1 MSGPERVNGGVAGT
15 VRPLRG
21 STPSRLLVA
30 GVAILLAA
38 CSPTTPSASP
48 TIPTPAPSPSQ
59 LVPSPTPPPA
69 TSAPPSPAP
78 TPAAAAWTAIALP
91 AAPEIGAAMTAVAGS
106 PYAAD
111 PAAGFRLR
119 ATGAVQLASLLGR
132 LRVEPTLAYRVVP
145 EADGRGATLR
155 PPAPLEPGA
164 SYRFTL
170 VDPAGAPLTGW
181 AFQVA
186 GPPRVV
192 ATIPAD
198 ERTDV
203 PISTGIEITFDQD
216 GVAVEPG
223 DIEVRLV
230 PDGTA
235 VAGAIE
241 MHGRAAVFVPDRK
254 LLAGRVYEVRA
265 RAGTGATA
273 QADGLARDLTFAF
286 ETERAA
292 GTGAVQAELGGA
304 FVTSLPGDHALLEAR
319 QWKSQP
325 DGGWDEVS
333 TPVHLRIYRLSG
345 EAAAIRALERLLGNP
360 SWASANARPVI
371 ATTGLTVV
379 HEGTAGLVRDGWDKR
394 LRLPIATP
402 AGWYLVELREAEIS
416 QAVLQV
422 TDIVGM
428 AGLREDRLVAWV
440 NDARAERPVQDA
452 PIDVVGGPR
461 LGRTDAR
468 GVLIAPTPAA
478 LGAAHGPILVRMT
491 ADAGRRVI
499 VDLAGWNRYDSW
511 TKSWRPGLA
520 TWWTALSTDRW
531 LYRPTD
537 TIQAWG
543 FLRTRADDRPA
554 STVRLRV
561 WRDAEEP
568 RVGRP
573 IATGDA
579 AQAASGAWVGSIEL
593 RDVPYGYY
601 RLEVV
606 ADGRVVETVGFEVG
620 DVRKPPY
627 QLEAAYSPRAL
638 VEGDA
643 LAATV
648 TARFF
653 DGTPTAGIPVAVRV
667 DDGAPAR
674 EATTDTA
681 GLATMSLNP
690 GIYAHDTS
698 QYACPSIIARPAGPV
713 EAYVEVSQQ
722 ICVFRGREYVD
733 IEAVR
738 DGESIVLSGAVHA
751 VDLARVESWL
761 GDPDRDWNAFEP
773 RGAASGGRRVELL
786 VTETVLRPVVSS
798 RWYDPITKRVV
809 EQYDW
814 EEGTSTTATH
824 VVATGSDGTYRLRV
838 PAPSASRSWSV
849 DAVVVDDAG
858 HRIVASTSIWEPRAA
873 NEASWYSVE
882 LQDDEND
889 PAVGD
894 AVTAAVTQR
903 KGDREIPV
911 PAGGANRFLFLVTGP
926 TRFDAIVSSTAEAT
940 VRFEAADEPNL
951 KFEVVWFTGRGYAL
965 PGGTGAYLRT
975 EDRTLEVALA
985 PDRARYEP
993 GARASVTV
1001 QIVDAAGHPV
1011 SASVLLRGIDEKLV
1025 AMGVAG
1031 FADPIEL
1038 LYRRLAVSLLRGP
1051 VVSHEV
1057 RLPGGDGGKGSTTG
1071 GGGGDGGERS
1081 DFRDFLPM
1089 RLVTTGADGRAVVSL
1104 DLPDDV
1110 TSWSVAATAITAD
1123 RRAGSASVLLPVGLP
1138 FFADATIAPE
1148 YLAGDRVAIRLRAF
1162 GSELAAG
1169 APVRFTVSSA
1179 TLGMTPMIVDGA
1191 AFAETLV
1198 ALPALTT
1205 GTHRVTIAATSGA
1218 GTDRLV
1224 RTFRVVESR
1233 LTAGRRE
1240 TVPITGAVAPPGGP
1254 GLTRLV
1260 LADAGRARYLELL
1273 WGLAAPRGQRADEQL
1288 AATVARRL
1296 LVEHLGVPAADL
1308 PDSAPFA
1315 RSTYQAAAGGLA
1327 LLPYGSADLELT
1339 VRALVTDPEALL
1351 ADSARSWLLAI
1362 ADGPETGERRA
1373 VALVGLAALGEPVL
1387 GPLVATLDHPAAD
1400 GRTRLWAALGLAI
1413 LGDRDRAVAVER
1425 SLLARWGER
1434 RGDQVRLRI
1443 SDDAEEVS
1451 EATELLAL
1459 LAACVDD
1466 PLAADAL
1473 AYVTDVPPLDDLAV
1487 LTQASVA
1494 GRLVARL
1501 PAERAVVALVE
1512 DGERSTVEIP
1522 AGGSVALQ
1530 VSASRRARMRLEPV
1544 SGAAAVTAS
1553 WDEPAPSASA
1563 LGRPDPDLALTRA
1576 VLPAS
1581 PIASNSLVRV
1591 QLDLRVEGPGRSG
1604 AVEVT
1609 DLVPSG
1615 LAALGGPVGEG
1626 RDCGRYAVAPA
1637 RIEGQRVTF
1646 VVTFRADPEDEAEPR
1661 VPGTFCLDY
1670 VARVVTAGTYRWQPA
1685 VARRATSPGL
1695 VAVTPA
1701 GTVELR

>member
-1 MSGPERVNGGVAGT
+1 MSGQERVDGGVAGPIC
-15 VRPLRG
+15 PLRG

-30 GVAILLAA
+30 ALAALLAA
-38 CSPTTPSASP
+38 CSPVTPSASP
-48 TIPTPAPSPSQ
+48 AVPTPAPSASQ
-59 LVPSPTPPPA
+59 PTPSPTPPPA
-69 TSAPPSPAP
+69 TPAPPSPSP
-78 TPAAAAWTAIALP
+78 TPATSAWTPIALP
-91 AAPEIGAAMTAVAGS
+91 APPEIGAAMTAVAGS

-111 PAAGFRLR
+111 AAAGFRLR
-119 ATGAVQLASLLGR
+119 ATGAVPLASLLRR
-132 LRVEPTLAYRVVP
+132 LRVEPALAYRVVP

-155 PPAPLEPGA
+155 PSAPLQPGA

-170 VDPAGAPLTGW
+170 VDQGGTPLTGW

-192 ATIPAD
+192 STIPAD

-223 DIEVRLV
+223 DIAVRLV

-241 MHGRAAVFVPDRK
+241 MHGRAAVFVPDGK
-254 LLAGRVYEVRA
+254 LLAGRVYEVRV

-273 QADGLARDLTFAF
+273 QADGLARDVAFAF
-286 ETERAA
+286 QAERTAPNA
-292 GTGAVQAELGGA
+292 AVQAELAGA
-304 FVTSLPGDHALLEAR
+304 FVTSLPGERALLEAR
-319 QWKSQP
+319 QWKNRP

-333 TPVHLRIYRLSG
+333 TPVHLRVYRLSG
-345 EAAAIRALERLLGNP
+345 EAAAIRPLDRLLGIP
-360 SWASANARPVI
+360 AWAGAGARPIVST
-371 ATTGLTVV
+371 AGLAVV
-379 HEGTAGLVRDGWDKR
+379 FEGTAGLVRDGWDKR
-394 LRLPIATP
+394 LQLPIATP

-422 TDIVGM
+422 TDVVGM

-440 NDARAERPVQDA
+440 NDAHAGRPVAGA
-452 PIDVVGGPR
+452 PVDVVGGPR

-468 GVLIAPTPAA
+468 GVLVARTPAS
-478 LGAAHGPILVRMT
+478 LVGAGGPILVRMT

-499 VDLAGWNRYDSW
+499 VDLAGRDRNDSW
-511 TKSWRPGLA
+511 TASWRPGLA

-543 FLRTRADDRPA
+543 FLRARADDRPA

-561 WRDAEEP
+561 WRDADEP
-568 RVGRP
+568 RVGGP

-579 AQAASGAWVGSIEL
+579 SQAPSGAWVGSIEL

-643 LAATV
+643 LTATV

-681 GLATMSLNP
+681 GLATVSLNP
-690 GIYAHDTS
+690 RIYAHDTS
-698 QYACPSIIARPAGPV
+698 QYACPSIVARPAGPV
-713 EAYVEVSQQ
+713 EAYVEDYQQ

-786 VTETVLRPVVSS
+786 VTETVLRPAVSS

-814 EEGTSTTATH
+814 EEGASTTASH
-824 VVATGSDGTYRLRV
+824 VVATGADGTYRLRV
-838 PAPSASRSWSV
+838 PAKSASRSWSV

-873 NEASWYSVE
+873 NEASWYSVD
-882 LQDDEND
+882 LRGDED
-889 PAVGD
+889 GPAVGD
-894 AVTAAVTQR
+894 AVTAVLTQR
-903 KGDREIPV
+903 NGDREVPV

-926 TRFDAIVSSTAEAT
+926 TRFDAIVSPTAEAT

-951 KFEVVWFTGRGYAL
+951 EFQVVWFTGRGYAL
-965 PGGTGAYLRT
+965 PGGTTAYLRT
-975 EDRTLEVALA
+975 EDRTLGVVLA
-985 PDRARYEP
+985 ADKARYEP

-1001 QIVDAAGHPV
+1001 ETVDAAGRPV
-1011 SASVLLRGIDEKLV
+1011 SASVLLRGVDEKLV
-1025 AMGVAG
+1025 AMGVAD

-1038 LYRRLAVSLLRGP
+1038 LYRRLTVGLLRGP

-1057 RLPGGDGGKGSTTG
+1057 RLPGSDGGKGSTTG
-1071 GGGGDGGERS
+1071 GGGGDAERS
-1081 DFRDFLPM
+1081 DVRDFLPM
-1089 RLVTTGADGRAVVSL
+1089 RLVTTGADGRAVVSF

-1110 TSWSVAATAITAD
+1110 TSWHIAATAMTAD

-1162 GSELAAG
+1162 GSALAAG
-1169 APVRFTVSSA
+1169 APVRFTVSST
-1179 TLGMTPMIVDGA
+1179 TLGMAPVTVGGA
-1191 AFAETLV
+1191 AFAEVLV
-1198 ALPALTT
+1198 PLPALTA
-1205 GTHRVTIAATSGA
+1205 GTHQVTIAATSGA
-1218 GTDRLV
+1218 GADRLV

-1233 LTAGRRE
+1233 LAAGRRE
-1240 TVPITGAVAPPGGP
+1240 TVAITGPTQPPGGP
-1254 GLTRLV
+1254 DLTRLV
-1260 LADAGRARYLELL
+1260 LADAGRARYLALL
-1273 WGLAAPRGQRADEQL
+1273 EELAAPRGQRADEQL

-1296 LVEHLGVPAADL
+1296 LVEHLGVSAADL
-1308 PDSAPFA
+1308 PDAAPFA

-1339 VRALVTDPEALL
+1339 VRALVTDPGALL
-1351 ADSARSWLLAI
+1351 ADSARSWLRAI
-1362 ADGPETGERRA
+1362 ADDPETGERRT

-1387 GPLVATLDHPAAD
+1387 GSLGAALDDPAAG

-1413 LGDRDRAVAVER
+1413 LGDRDRAVALER

-1459 LAACVDD
+1459 LAARVDH

-1473 AYVTDVPPLDDLAV
+1473 AYVTEVPPLDDLAV
-1487 LTQASVA
+1487 LTQVSVA

-1501 PAERAVVALVE
+1501 PAEPAVVALVE
-1512 DGERSTVEIP
+1512 DGVRSTVEIP
-1522 AGGSVALQ
+1522 AGGSVALH
-1530 VSASRRARMRLEPV
+1530 VPADRRARMRLEPV
-1544 SGAAAVTAS
+1544 SGAVAVTAS
-1553 WDEPAPSASA
+1553 WDEPAPSTSA

-1581 PIASNSLVRV
+1581 PIAPNSLVRV
-1591 QLDLRVEGPGRSG
+1591 QLDLRVEGPGRNG
-1604 AVEVT
+1604 TVEVT
-1609 DLVPSG
+1609 DLLPSG
-1615 LAALGGPVGEG
+1615 LAALGGPGGEG

-1670 VARVVTAGTYRWQPA
+1670 AARVVTAGTYGWQSA
-1685 VARRATSPGL
+1685 VARQATSPGL

-1701 GTVELR
+1701 DTVELR